1 MPSKNPN
8 ADSGNIGAGIPKQ
21 HAFYKDVLAA
31 TQITH
36 TLKACESVDMIR
48 LMVSVAP
55 SPIRTL
61 PSALESHQHPPA
73 SHIGDGLPSETQMAK
88 RVTGLLRVAPHI
100 TVGQELHLA
109 PKVRL
114 SLFKC

>member
-1 MPSKNPN
+1 M
-8 ADSGNIGAGIPKQ
+8 NIGAGTPNQ
-21 HAFYKDVLAA
+21 HAFSGDVLAA
-31 TQITH
+31 TQTTH
-36 TLKACESVDMIR
+36 TQKACESVDMIHSI
-48 LMVSVAP
+48 VPVAP
-55 SPIRTL
+55 SPIRTV

-73 SHIGDGLPSETQMAK
+73 SHIGDDLPSDVQMAK
-88 RVTGLLRVAPHI
+88 RVTGLLRVAPYI